1 MKFFSVTLLSGLL
14 IVELGTSIC
23 LAAPISLNGQ
33 SIAPIFLSQK
43 GSAKTVGASNPL
55 MEQLNLSD
63 QQKQDLSGIRQK
75 YQGQMKQLQEQLR
88 TSQQALR
95 SMMSGTA
102 SADSIR
108 TKHTEI
114 VQLRQQLENL
124 GFESMLETRDIL
136 TPDQRQQFAQ
146 LMEKQRGK
154 MKQRMGD
161 RKGNPEDRSPAF

>member
-1 MKFFSVTLLSGLL
+1 MKFFSATLLTGLL

-88 TSQQALR
+88 TSNRHCAL
-95 SMMSGTA
+95 
-102 SADSIR
+102 
-108 TKHTEI
+108 
-114 VQLRQQLENL
+114 
-124 GFESMLETRDIL
+124 
-136 TPDQRQQFAQ
+136 
-146 LMEKQRGK
+146 
-154 MKQRMGD
+154 
-161 RKGNPEDRSPAF
+161 